1 MLISIASGK
10 GGTGKTTV
18 AVNLALALTVTE
30 NIQLLDCDVE
40 EPNSHIFL
48 KPEVKEEKPVCIKV
62 PKIDRKRCDCCGKCS
77 DFCEFNALFVV
88 RRDLDKD
95 IKGDVLTFPNL
106 CHGCK
111 GCAIVCPNDAITY
124 ENRVMGVVKKCD
136 VDGMNFVYGE
146 LNVGEPMAVPVIKAV
161 KNEIDDKKT
170 VMIDSPPG
178 TSCPAINSIYGSDFC
193 ILVTEPTPF
202 GLYDM
207 RLMVDVLRELKIPFG
222 VIINRAGIGDE
233 GVYDYCKSEGIDIM
247 LEIPY
252 DRRIAELY
260 ATGSTFVD
268 EIEGWKDKFS
278 NLFEEIKTVVER

>member
-1 MLISIASGK
+1 MIISIASGK

-18 AVNLALALTVTE
+18 SVNMALALK

-48 KPEVKEEKPVCIKV
+48 DPDVLEEKSVYINV
-62 PKIDRKRCDCCGKCS
+62 PEIDRDRCNFCGKCS
-77 DFCEFNALFVV
+77 EFCEFNSLFVV
-88 RRDLDKD
+88 RRDLEGGV
-95 IKGDVLTFPNL
+95 KGEIMTFPNL

-111 GCAIVCPNDAITY
+111 GCAIVCSEDAITY
-124 ENRVMGVVKKCD
+124 KGRVMGVVKKCD
-136 VDGMNFVYGE
+136 ANGMGFVYGE

-161 KNEIDDKKT
+161 KNEIDDRKT

-193 ILVTEPTPF
+193 LLVTEPTPF

-207 RLMVDVLRELKIPFG
+207 RLMVGVLRELEIPFG

-233 GVYDYCKSEGIDIM
+233 GVYDYCRSEGIEIL

-260 ATGSTFVD
+260 ATGSTFTGKLD
-268 EIEGWKDKFS
+268 GWREKFSELFEKIEGAI
-278 NLFEEIKTVVER
+278 E

>member
-1 MLISIASGK
+1 MIISIASGK

-18 AVNLALALTVTE
+18 AVNLALSLE

-48 KPEVKEEKPVCIKV
+48 KPEILEEKPVFIKV
-62 PKIDRKRCDCCGKCS
+62 PKIDRDKCNFCGKCS
-77 DFCEFNALFVV
+77 EFCEFNSLFVV
-88 RRDLDKD
+88 KRDPDRD
-95 IKGDVLTFPNL
+95 IKGEIMTFPNL

-111 GCAIVCPNDAITY
+111 GCAIVCLEDAITY
-124 ENRVMGVVKKCD
+124 ENRAMGVVKKCYA
-136 VDGMNFVYGE
+136 DGMNFVYGE

-161 KNEIDDKKT
+161 KNEINDKKT

-207 RLMVDVLRELKIPFG
+207 KLMVAVLRELGIPFG
-222 VIINRAGIGDE
+222 VIINRAGVGDE
-233 GVYDYCKSEGIDIM
+233 GVYDYCKSEGIEIM

-260 ATGSTFVD
+260 AIGSTFVD
-268 EIEGWKDKFS
+268 EVSGWKDKFS
-278 NLFEEIKTVVER
+278 ILFDEIKTVVK

>member
-18 AVNLALALTVTE
+18 AVNLALALE

-48 KPEVKEEKPVCIKV
+48 KPEILEEKPVFIKV
-62 PKIDRKRCDCCGKCS
+62 PKIDRDKCTFCGKCS
-77 DFCEFNALFVV
+77 EFCEFNSLFVV
-88 RRDLDKD
+88 KRDPERD
-95 IKGDVLTFPNL
+95 IKGEIMTFPNL

-111 GCAIVCPNDAITY
+111 GCAIVCPEDAIAY
-124 ENRVMGVVKKCD
+124 ENRVMGVVKKCSA
-136 VDGMNFVYGE
+136 DGMNFVYGE

-161 KNEIDDKKT
+161 KNEIDDKRT

-178 TSCPAINSIYGSDFC
+178 TSCPAVNSIYGSDFC
-193 ILVTEPTPF
+193 LLVTEPTPF

-207 RLMVDVLRELKIPFG
+207 KLMIAVLRELDIPFG
-222 VIINRAGIGDE
+222 VIINRSGIGDE
-233 GVYDYCKSEGIDIM
+233 GVYEYCKSEGIEIM

-260 ATGSTFVD
+260 ATGSTFLD
-268 EIEGWKDKFS
+268 EIEGWKKKFTE
-278 NLFEEIKTVVER
+278 LFERIEEAADL

>member
-1 MLISIASGK
+1 MIISIASGK

-18 AVNLALALTVTE
+18 SVNMALTLK

-48 KPEVKEEKPVCIKV
+48 NFEVLEEDSVYINVPEIDKE
-62 PKIDRKRCDCCGKCS
+62 RCTFCGKCS
-77 DFCEFNALFVV
+77 EFCEFNSLFVV
-88 RRDLDKD
+88 RRDPDRDVRGD
-95 IKGDVLTFPNL
+95 IMTFPNL

-111 GCAIVCPNDAITY
+111 GCAIVCPEDAITY
-124 ENRVMGVVKKCD
+124 KKREMGTVKKCIAQEID
-136 VDGMNFVYGE
+136 FIYGE
-146 LNVGEPMAVPVIKAV
+146 LNIGEPMAVPVIKAV
-161 KNEIDDKKT
+161 KKNINNMKT
-170 VMIDSPPG
+170 VLIDSPPG

-193 ILVTEPTPF
+193 LLVTEPTPF

-207 RLMVDVLRELKIPFG
+207 KLMVEVLRELEIPFG

-233 GVYDYCKSEGIDIM
+233 GVYDYCRSEDIEIL

-260 ATGSTFVD
+260 ATGSTFTD
-268 EIEGWKDKFS
+268 KLDGWTEKFRKLFDKIEGAI
-278 NLFEEIKTVVER
+278 E